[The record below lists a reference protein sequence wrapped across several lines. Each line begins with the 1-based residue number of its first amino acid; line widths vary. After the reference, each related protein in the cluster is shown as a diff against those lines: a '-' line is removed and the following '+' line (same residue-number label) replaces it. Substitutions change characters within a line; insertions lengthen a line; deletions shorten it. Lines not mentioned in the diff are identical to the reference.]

1 MNELSLFTGAGGG
14 VLGTKLLGWRT
25 VGYVEWDKYCQQV
38 LAQRIQDGF
47 LDEAPI
53 FGDIDDFIESGAAKK
68 YAGYV
73 DVVTAG
79 FPCQPFSVA
88 GKRKGQDDER
98 NKWPQTLQ
106 CIRDVRPRYALLE
119 NVPGLL
125 NSGYFGEILSSLAQ
139 AGFDARWCVLG
150 ADDVG
155 APHRR
160 KRLWILA
167 YPKGELGNGLNDHP
181 GISVGREQVSESG
194 NRSWSNDVA
203 DSEHSGQSSTEVTGS
218 IAQGGDSGSSRSQ
231 STGQPSGRSEQ
242 YAQLADSGSSRLAY
256 PSRGEGGEEWYGRL
270 HPSEEE
276 QAGQH
281 LRGGISRCSGVRGK
295 EDVAYPDSSRLQQ
308 GDEAMA
314 GGSPEQPDGGSLQP
328 GADVPHPDNPRLQGR
343 LHDRKFDPEG
353 RQVESDGCL
362 TERGTGWEGSGNEY
376 WWSTEPDVGRV
387 AHGVASRVDRL
398 KALGNG
404 QVPAVAATAWLLLTD
419 Q

>member
-25 VGYVEWDKYCQQV
+25 VGYVEWEKYCQQV
-38 LAQRIQDGF
+38 LAQRIEDGF

-53 FGDIDDFIESGAAKK
+53 FGDIDHFIESGAAKK
-68 YAGYV
+68 YAGFV
-73 DVVTAG
+73 DVLTAG

-88 GKRKGQDDER
+88 GKKRGQDDER

-167 YPKGELGNGLNDHP
+167 YPNSINERP
-181 GISVGREQVSESG
+181 GQEPEQPARDTSRQRSGDGSE
-194 NRSWSNDVA
+194 DVA
-203 DSEHSGQSSTEVTGS
+203 DSESERHGRRDREER
-218 IAQGGDSGSSRSQ
+218 GDE
-231 STGQPSGRSEQ
+231 GRNLQQSEQ
-242 YAQLADSGSSRLAY
+242 TGRAVGREAEGRCGSR
-256 PSRGEGGEEWYGRL
+256 R
-270 HPSEEE
+270 
-276 QAGQH
+276 
-281 LRGGISRCSGVRGK
+281 
-295 EDVAYPDSSRLQQ
+295 EDVAYTGKKGTQKSLSTEVI
-308 GDEAMA
+308 DEA
-314 GGSPEQPDGGSLQP
+314 GGRAAVGGQL
-328 GADVPHPDNPRLQGR
+328 NPKWVSWLMGWPIGW
-343 LHDRKFDPEG
+343 LDLKPMDEMVWLPFDPEPNIP
-353 RQVESDGCL
+353 RV
-362 TERGTGWEGSGNEY
+362 TTGEE
-376 WWSTEPDVGRV
+376 DRV
-387 AHGVASRVDRL
+387 KKL

-404 QVPAVAATAWLLLTD
+404 QVPQCLVAAWLLLTD